1 MTYLRQ
7 KSEKDMKLTK
17 SDLKS
22 IVKECLIEILREGL
36 GDISSVQSMP
46 TTRSLPSTSALSDSV
61 RRATTQKSPPPYISE
76 AIKREAGGN
85 KVMESILAD
94 TAASTL
100 PKFLQ
105 AGEGKS
111 PMPTVGGGVAEQ
123 VVAQTNP
130 EDLFGDDAASKW
142 ASLAFMDSP
151 LKK

>member
-1 MTYLRQ
+1 
-7 KSEKDMKLTK
+7 MKLTK

-22 IVKECLIEILREGL
+22 IVKECLVEILREGL
-36 GDISSVQSMP
+36 GDVTPTQSFP
-46 TTRSLPSTSALSDSV
+46 LSRPAPATALSDAI
-61 RRATTQKSPPPYISE
+61 RRSTPQKPPPAHISE

-105 AGEGKS
+105 AGDGKS
-111 PMPTVGGGVAEQ
+111 PVPVTGGGIVEQ

-130 EDLFGDDAASKW
+130 EDLFGDDVTSKW
-142 ASLAFMDSP
+142 ANLAFMDSP

>member
-1 MTYLRQ
+1 
-7 KSEKDMKLTK
+7 MKLTK

-22 IVKECLIEILREGL
+22 IVKECLVEILREGI
-36 GDISSVQSMP
+36 GDVA
-46 TTRSLPSTSALSDSV
+46 PSQTVASPRPLAAASALSDSV
-61 RRATTQKSPPPYISE
+61 RRSSPQKLPSSHISE

-105 AGEGKS
+105 AGDGKTS
-111 PMPTVGGGVAEQ
+111 MPVAGGGVVEQ

-130 EDLFGDDAASKW
+130 EDLFGDDVASKW